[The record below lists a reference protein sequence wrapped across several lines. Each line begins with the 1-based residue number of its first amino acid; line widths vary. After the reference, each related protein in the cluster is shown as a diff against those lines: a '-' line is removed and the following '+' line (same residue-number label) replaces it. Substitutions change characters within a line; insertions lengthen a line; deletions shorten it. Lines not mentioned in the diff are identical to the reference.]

1 MNVELTPELIIK
13 LFNQTEASKN
23 LEKELWE
30 KTLTKP
36 ARAFYADDVIQ
47 NWVNENF
54 NFVPDPKEI
63 AVLTHLWNLTY
74 SFQLTGESMSKH
86 KTPDQIRIDK
96 LEEYV
101 QRLLGIVEAMQVT
114 QSAQDESLGN
124 IITAVN
130 LINKSL

>member
-23 LEKELWE
+23 LEKELRE
-30 KTLTKP
+30 KTLTNVPVP

-63 AVLTHLWNLTY
+63 AVLTHLWNLMEPGLY
-74 SFQLTGESMSKH
+74 F
-86 KTPDQIRIDK
+86 
-96 LEEYV
+96 V
-101 QRLLGIVEAMQVT
+101 
-114 QSAQDESLGN
+114 
-124 IITAVN
+124 
-130 LINKSL
+130 KS

>member
-30 KTLTKP
+30 KTLANVPVP

-74 SFQLTGESMSKH
+74 SF
-86 KTPDQIRIDK
+86 
-96 LEEYV
+96 
-101 QRLLGIVEAMQVT
+101 
-114 QSAQDESLGN
+114 SLPVR
-124 IITAVN
+124 A
-130 LINKSL
+130 